1 VNRPISAVLLSQTAT
16 TETLERQNLG
26 QIRSRGVMVEA
37 QTVRWH
43 GVDASFGYQL
53 AVATVTAFNTSS
65 ALQNDLT
72 GKWIPQVPRE
82 AVTATANYVAPRVAS
97 FHVIASYTGQQ
108 FDDAENQYRLR
119 PYARFD
125 VSADRELAH
134 GLSLFAGAQNLL
146 NREIE
151 AGRTPLLTLAAPRL
165 VQAGVRY
172 TFSR

>member
-1 VNRPISAVLLSQTAT
+1 
-16 TETLERQNLG
+16 
-26 QIRSRGVMVEA
+26 MVEA
-37 QTVRWH
+37 QTARWR
-43 GVDASFGYQL
+43 GFDASLGYQL

-65 ALQNDLT
+65 AVQNNLT
-72 GKWIPQVPRE
+72 GKWIPEVPRE

-97 FHVIASYTGQQ
+97 FHVIASYTGQE
-108 FDDAENQYRLR
+108 FDDAANQFLLH
-119 PYARFD
+119 PYARID
-125 VSADRELAH
+125 VSAERPLVR

-146 NREIE
+146 NREID